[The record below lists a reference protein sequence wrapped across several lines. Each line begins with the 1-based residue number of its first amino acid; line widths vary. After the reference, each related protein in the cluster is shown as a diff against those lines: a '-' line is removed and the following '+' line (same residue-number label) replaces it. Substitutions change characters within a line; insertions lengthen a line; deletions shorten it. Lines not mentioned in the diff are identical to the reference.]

1 MTAFENYSTAYDSVR
16 MSRQDGILEVE
27 LNTRGGSLIWGALPH
42 RELPEAFAAIAGDR
56 ENRVVILT
64 GAGAEFCAARDDS
77 LSKTRDS
84 PLGFDVIYWEG
95 KKLLDALLSIE
106 VPVIAAVNGPA
117 RYHAEL
123 AVLSD
128 IVLASDT
135 ALFQDK
141 PHFPSGVVPGDG
153 VQFVWQN
160 LLGTNRGRYFLL
172 TGQEI
177 DAEEALRLG
186 VVSEVLAPDALMSRA
201 REIARQLAT
210 KSDLTLRY
218 TRVALVQHLR
228 RQVLLDLGYG
238 LALEGLALMRE
249 PDAPS
254 VDRSPK

>member
-1 MTAFENYSTAYDSVR
+1 MATFDDYREKYKSVR
-16 MSRQDGILEVE
+16 MTRDDGVLEVV
-27 LNTRGGSLIWGALPH
+27 LSTDGGSLVWGALPH
-42 RELPEAFAAIAGDR
+42 RELPDAFADIASDR

-64 GAGAEFCAARDDS
+64 GAGDAFCAARDDS

-84 PLGFDVIYWEG
+84 PSGWDVIYWEG
-95 KKLLDALLSIE
+95 KRLLECLLAIE

-128 IVLASDT
+128 IVLASST

-153 VQFVWQN
+153 VQFVWQQ
-160 LLGTNRGRYFLL
+160 LLGLNRGRYFLL

-177 DAEEALRLG
+177 DAFAAKNLG
-186 VVSEVLAPDALMSRA
+186 VVSEVLSPDELLPRA
-201 REIARQLAT
+201 RALAREFCT

-228 RQVLLDLGYG
+228 RTVLQDLGYG
-238 LALEGLALMRE
+238 LALEGLALMR
-249 PDAPS
+249 PAQTD
-254 VDRSPK
+254 

>member
-1 MTAFENYSTAYDSVR
+1 MRRFDEYSSAYETVR
-16 MSRQDGILEVE
+16 MTRQDGILEVE
-27 LNTRGGSLIWGALPH
+27 LHSQGGSLVWGALPH
-42 RELPEAFAAIAGDR
+42 RELPDAFAAIAADR
-56 ENRVVILT
+56 DNRIVILT
-64 GAGAEFCAARDDS
+64 GAGSEFCAARDES

-95 KKLLDALLSIE
+95 KKLLEALLSIE

-128 IVLASDT
+128 IVLASST
-135 ALFQDK
+135 AVFQDK

-160 LLGTNRGRYFLL
+160 LLGVNRGRYFLL
-172 TGQEI
+172 TGQEL
-177 DAEEALRLG
+177 DADEALRLG
-186 VVSEVLAPDALMSRA
+186 VVSEVLAPEALMPRA
-201 REIARQLAT
+201 RELAGQMAG
-210 KSDLTLRY
+210 KSELTLRY
-218 TRVALVQHLR
+218 TRVAMVQHLR

-249 PDAPS
+249 PA
-254 VDRSPK
+254 

>member
-1 MTAFENYSTAYDSVR
+1 MRRFDEYSSAYETVR
-16 MSRQDGILEVE
+16 MTRQDGILEVE
-27 LNTRGGSLIWGALPH
+27 LHSQGGSLVWGALPY
-42 RELPEAFAAIAGDR
+42 RELPDAFAAIAADR
-56 ENRVVILT
+56 DNRIVILT
-64 GAGAEFCAARDDS
+64 GAGSEFCAARDES

-95 KKLLDALLSIE
+95 KKLLEALLSIE

-128 IVLASDT
+128 IVLASST
-135 ALFQDK
+135 AVFQDK

-160 LLGTNRGRYFLL
+160 LLGVNRGRYFLL
-172 TGQEI
+172 TGQEL
-177 DAEEALRLG
+177 DADEALRLG
-186 VVSEVLAPDALMSRA
+186 VVSEVLAPEALMPRA
-201 REIARQLAT
+201 RELAGQMAG
-210 KSDLTLRY
+210 KSELTLRY
-218 TRVALVQHLR
+218 TRVAMVQHLR

-249 PDAPS
+249 PA
-254 VDRSPK
+254 

>member
-1 MTAFENYSTAYDSVR
+1 MRRFDEYSGAYETVR
-16 MSRQDGILEVE
+16 MTRQDGILEVE
-27 LNTRGGSLIWGALPH
+27 LHSQGGSLVWGALPH
-42 RELPEAFAAIAGDR
+42 RELPDAFAAIAADR
-56 ENRVVILT
+56 DNRIVILT
-64 GAGAEFCAARDDS
+64 GAGSEFCAARDES

-95 KKLLDALLSIE
+95 KKLLEGLLSIE

-128 IVLASDT
+128 IVLASST
-135 ALFQDK
+135 AIFQDK

-160 LLGTNRGRYFLL
+160 LLGVNRGRYFLL
-172 TGQEI
+172 TGQEL
-177 DAEEALRLG
+177 DADEALRLG
-186 VVSEVLAPDALMSRA
+186 VVSEVLAPEALMPRA
-201 REIARQLAT
+201 RELAAQMAG
-210 KSDLTLRY
+210 KSELTLRY
-218 TRVALVQHLR
+218 TRVAMVQHLR

-249 PDAPS
+249 PA
-254 VDRSPK
+254 

>member
-1 MTAFENYSTAYDSVR
+1 MTPFDSYSQAYECIR
-16 MSRQDGILEVE
+16 MSRSDGILEVE
-27 LNTRGGSLIWGALPH
+27 FNTGGGSLVWGALPH
-42 RELPEAFAAIAGDR
+42 RELPAAFADIAADR
-56 ENRVVILT
+56 ENRIVIIT
-64 GAGAEFCAARDDS
+64 GAGSEFCAARDES

-128 IVLASDT
+128 IVLASST

-160 LLGTNRGRYFLL
+160 LLGVNRGRYFLL

-177 DAEEALRLG
+177 GAEEALALG
-186 VVSEVLAPDALMSRA
+186 VVSEVLDPAELLPRA
-201 REIARQLAT
+201 RALAKQLSA

-218 TRVALVQHLR
+218 TRVALIQHLR

-249 PDAPS
+249 PDAS
-254 VDRSPK
+254 RD

>member
-1 MTAFENYSTAYDSVR
+1 MRSFDEYSTAYESVR
-16 MSRQDGILEVE
+16 MSRQDGVLEVE
-27 LNTRGGSLIWGALPH
+27 FHTKGGSMIWGALPH
-42 RELPEAFAAIAGDR
+42 RELPDAFAAIASDR
-56 ENRVVILT
+56 ENRIVILT
-64 GAGAEFCAARDDS
+64 GAGTEFCSARDES

-95 KKLLDALLSIE
+95 KKLLEALLSIE

-128 IVLASDT
+128 IVLASST

-153 VQFVWQN
+153 VQFVWQS
-160 LLGTNRGRYFLL
+160 LLGVNRGRYFLL

-177 DAEEALRLG
+177 AAEEALRLG
-186 VVSEVLAPDALMSRA
+186 VVSEVLTPEALLPRA
-201 REIARQLAT
+201 RELAKQLSAN
-210 KSDLTLRY
+210 SDLTLRY

-249 PDAPS
+249 PDGS
-254 VDRSPK
+254 QR

>member
-1 MTAFENYSTAYDSVR
+1 MFDSYSKAYESVR
-16 MSRQDGILEVE
+16 MSRHDGILEVE
-27 LNTRGGSLIWGALPH
+27 FHTNGNSLIWGALPH
-42 RELPEAFAAIAGDR
+42 RELPAAFADIAADR
-56 ENRVVILT
+56 ENRIVILT
-64 GAGAEFCAARDDS
+64 GAGADFCAVRDES

-95 KKLLDALLSIE
+95 KKLLEALLSIE

-128 IVLASDT
+128 IVLASTT

-153 VQFVWQN
+153 VQFVWQG
-160 LLGTNRGRYFLL
+160 LLGVNRGRYFLL
-172 TGQEI
+172 TGQELSA
-177 DAEEALRLG
+177 DEALQLG
-186 VVSEVLAPDALMSRA
+186 VVSEVLAPGDLLPRA
-201 REIARQLAT
+201 RALAKQFSA

-218 TRVALVQHLR
+218 TRIALVQHLR

-249 PDAPS
+249 PDARA
-254 VDRSPK
+254 VDTSPK